1 MTIGLTGSHRAG
13 KSTLARAFV
22 EKNKDFK
29 LVETSASGV
38 YSRLGLDPKVMY
50 PFKKRLEIQRHIL
63 DELVKQ
69 YREGGLLFVA
79 DRTPID
85 FIAYTLADIVRDNYQ
100 GEQDGELGTYINDCY
115 DVTNTYFSMILV
127 VQPGIKAEESALKAP
142 ANLGY
147 MEHINNLVLGLSTDR
162 RLNSMHFALNRET
175 VDLDTR
181 VGAIENALKLS
192 HARVREREC
201 IKVLH

>member
-1 MTIGLTGSHRAG
+1 MAKAFAEKNPEFT
-13 KSTLARAFV
+13 FV
-22 EKNKDFK
+22 ETRVSK
-29 LVETSASGV
+29 V
-38 YSRLGLDPKVMY
+38 YAELGLDPKVMY
-50 PFKKRLEIQRHIL
+50 PFAKRLEIQRRIL
-63 DELVKQ
+63 DELVNQ
-69 YREGGLLFVA
+69 YREGGLLFIT

-100 GEQDGELGTYINDCY
+100 GEQDGELSTYINDCY

-181 VGAIENALKLS
+181 VGAIENALKLCR
-192 HARVREREC
+192 ARVQQREC

>member
-1 MTIGLTGSHRAG
+1 MTIGFAGSHRTG
-13 KSTLARAFV
+13 KSTLARVFV

-38 YSRLGLDPKVMY
+38 YSRLGLDPKTMY

-85 FIAYTLADIVRDNYQ
+85 FIAYTLADIVRDNY
-100 GEQDGELGTYINDCY
+100 DGSDDAELSAYIKDCY
-115 DVTNTYFSMILV
+115 DATNIYFSVVLV
-127 VQPGIKAEESALKAP
+127 VQPGIKVTEGVLKAP
-142 ANLGY
+142 ANMGY
-147 MEHINNLVLGLSTDR
+147 MEHINALVLGLTTDP
-162 RLNSMHFALNRET
+162 RLNAMHFALNRHT
-175 VDLDTR
+175 TDL
-181 VGAIENALKLS
+181 E
-192 HARVREREC
+192 ARVAAVENVIRTCRER
-201 IKVLH
+201 VLRDCVRTLH